1 MLRNLLPSGYSP
13 NFQLVPVPPVAAPTW
28 ECSSKRSTFDSSPE
42 VMDGV
47 WYPASLLKD
56 ETSQGRRYMG
66 TMKVRYCG
74 DWTRLV
80 WFRCPAIWEM
90 IMRLTLTKSI
100 NDHSYKVDDFLI
112 VNPLRAHYTHLRS
125 FQTRICSSNHPH
137 SWHFSPAP

>member
-1 MLRNLLPSGYSP
+1 LEVPSGYSP

-74 DWTRLV
+74 EIGWDSISLV
-80 WFRCPAIWEM
+80 QMPCN
-90 IMRLTLTKSI
+90 LGD
-100 NDHSYKVDDFLI
+100 DHEAYPDEVDK
-112 VNPLRAHYTHLRS
+112 
-125 FQTRICSSNHPH
+125 
-137 SWHFSPAP
+137 